1 MKKFPFPKAHL
12 RLVYFIGYIYL
23 TWLFFSG
30 FSLSD
35 FKNILW
41 FQWLFMLL
49 LAVVFS
55 AMILILVYITL
66 AKAEVIFPRNQKRI
80 DAVKTDYFDSTNFI
94 LLAIMLYDGI
104 WRLFKM

>member
-1 MKKFPFPKAHL
+1 MKTLPFPKARL

-35 FKNILW
+35 SQDILW

-49 LAVVFS
+49 LTVLFI

-66 AKAEVIFPRNQKRI
+66 AKAKVISPRNRNRI
-80 DAVKTDYFDSTNFI
+80 DAVKTDSFDFFNFI

-104 WRLFKM
+104 RRIF

>member
-1 MKKFPFPKAHL
+1 MKKSPFPKARL
-12 RLVYFIGYIYL
+12 RLIYFIGYVYL
-23 TWLFFSG
+23 AWQFFSG
-30 FSLSD
+30 FSLSHSQ
-35 FKNILW
+35 NILW

-49 LAVVFS
+49 LAGLFT

-66 AKAEVIFPRNQKRI
+66 AKAEVIFPRNRKRI

-104 WRLFKM
+104 RRIL

>member
-1 MKKFPFPKAHL
+1 MKKIPFPKARL

-23 TWLFFSG
+23 TWLLFSG
-30 FSLSD
+30 FSFSD
-35 FKNILW
+35 FQNILW
-41 FQWLFMLL
+41 FQWLFMILL
-49 LAVVFS
+49 TILFT

-66 AKAEVIFPRNQKRI
+66 AKAEVISPRNRKRI
-80 DAVKTDYFDSTNFI
+80 DAVKTDSFDFFNFI

>member
-1 MKKFPFPKAHL
+1 MKIFPFPKARL
-12 RLVYFIGYIYL
+12 RLVYFIGYVYMV
-23 TWLFFSG
+23 WLFFSG

-41 FQWLFMLL
+41 FQWLFMFL
-49 LAVVFS
+49 LAGLFI

-66 AKAEVIFPRNQKRI
+66 AKAEVISPRNRKRI
-80 DAVKTDYFDSTNFI
+80 DAVKTDSFDFFNFI

-104 WRLFKM
+104 RRIL